1 MIPINMKKNTL
12 HGILYGAS
20 GSLWWGTIGV
30 IYFKTSSFAGPI
42 ELVVHRTIWT
52 AFSLIITT
60 SLFSKWDIFLNT
72 IKKKKEMFYL
82 LITGILIFT
91 NWSTWIYA
99 VVTNK
104 IIDASFGYFIMPI
117 LSVFFG
123 IIFLKE
129 AYNKQKI
136 LSVLLVAI
144 SVGYLL
150 FNFASVPWVGLIV
163 AFTWSIYS
171 LLRKKISVESDVGLL
186 IESLYISPLALI
198 IFYLITIDGNYYF
211 SLNDPK
217 IAFWLFLAGP
227 MTVIP
232 LFLFL
237 KGVDLAGL
245 GTSGMVF
252 FITPT
257 CQFLLGAFYYNEY
270 FDLNKL
276 IGFIIIWI
284 AVAIYVHD
292 LSREKIRN

>member
-1 MIPINMKKNTL
+1 M

-30 IYFKTSSFAGPI
+30 IYFKTTSFAGPI

-284 AVAIYVHD
+284 AVAIYLHD
-292 LSREKIRN
+292 LSREKITN